1 MSTAEV
7 RIEQEELET
16 IKHTVL
22 TRSRRLL
29 VDSIDPANHVSY
41 LRSKFIFS
49 ERDAEEI
56 NAQPSRSARAE
67 LFLDKLCRKGSQAY
81 DEFQNSLCRDKTQ
94 LFLLTHMT
102 KTLELLKHRLRDR
115 KVQQRKQH
123 QEQLMLQRRQY
134 QSQQQQQTH
143 QVKMNYFQPQQQ
155 PQHQRP
161 DLPTTASLT

>member
-56 NAQPSRSARAE
+56 NAPPSRSARAE
-67 LFLDKLCRKGSQAY
+67 LFLDKLSHKGSQAY

-102 KTLELLKHRLRDR
+102 KTLELLKHRLRDF
-115 KVQQRKQH
+115 KGKPF
-123 QEQLMLQRRQY
+123 Y
-134 QSQQQQQTH
+134 
-143 QVKMNYFQPQQQ
+143 
-155 PQHQRP
+155 
-161 DLPTTASLT
+161 